1 MIIGTA
7 GHIDHG
13 KTSLVRALTG
23 VDTDRLK
30 EEQARGIT
38 IELGFAYLPR
48 PSGDIIG
55 FVDVPGHERLVHTML
70 AGATGIDFAL
80 LVVAADDGVMP
91 QTREHLAIINLLGI
105 RRGAVALSKCDL
117 ATPERLAEVDGQI
130 RATLAGTSLADAEI
144 IPVSTVTDDGIA
156 DLLAHLD
163 RAATET
169 GVRTADGRFRL
180 AIDRSFSLRGAG
192 TVATGT
198 VLSGRVAVGDRILVS
213 PSGLEARVRSVHAQ
227 NTAATLGLAGQR
239 CALALVGPKID
250 PGSVERGAV
259 VLDPTLH
266 NPVNRIDVS
275 LTLLASERKALS
287 QWLPVKFHHGSAE
300 RNARVLALNS
310 GGIAPGQTDYAQIV
324 LDRPAALAAGD
335 RFVLRDS
342 AATRTIGG
350 GAILDLHPP
359 ERHRATPARRL
370 ELDTLSGDDPK
381 LVVRKLLETG
391 RGVVDVAAFY
401 RDRAAAAE
409 LAEATVR
416 DFDLVTFADGD
427 RLSGMLQSTWQRYSA
442 DAVAALDRF
451 HIEKP
456 DLPGLGQERLR
467 LALTPRLP
475 AAIYAQAL
483 YRLVAEGQVALDR
496 SWVRRPGHEVRLSDE
511 EELIWSRLK
520 PQLGG
525 SERFR
530 PPRVR
535 DLAKA
540 HRIDEGFLRRLFK
553 LAARRGDVDEI
564 APDHY
569 FLGTTVIEMAD
580 VARELAASGAGG
592 EFTVIAFRDRLD
604 NGRKVAIHILEFFD
618 RQGLTMRRGDIRRI
632 NPHKR
637 DLFSQGTAGPA
648 PTEPGVGR
656 ETSPV
661 GRPDFKSGEGR
672 ETALGGFDSCLFR
685 HQPVRRGAKSSQK
698 P

>member
-1 MIIGTA
+1 MIVGTA

-30 EEQARGIT
+30 EEQRRGIT

-80 LVVAADDGVMP
+80 LVVASDDGVMP
-91 QTREHLAIINLLGI
+91 QTREHLAIIDLLGI
-105 RRGAVALSKCDL
+105 RRGVVALSKCDV
-117 ATPERLAEVDGQI
+117 ATAERLTEVDAQI
-130 RATLAGTSLADAEI
+130 RATLAGTGLADAEI
-144 IPVSTVTDDGIA
+144 IPVSTVTDEGVA
-156 DLLAHLD
+156 ELLAHLD
-163 RAATET
+163 KAAIET
-169 GVRTADGRFRL
+169 GVRSADGRFRL

-198 VLSGRVAVGDRILVS
+198 VLSGRVSVGDRVLVS
-213 PSGLEARVRSVHAQ
+213 PPGIEARVRSVHAQ
-227 NTAATLGLAGQR
+227 NTSATLGLAGQR
-239 CALALVGPKID
+239 CALALVGSKID
-250 PGSVERGAV
+250 PESVERGAV

-266 NPVNRIDVS
+266 HPVSRIDAT

-300 RNARVLALNS
+300 RNARVLILRS
-310 GGIAPGQTDYAQIV
+310 GGVAPGQTDYAQIV
-324 LDRPAALAAGD
+324 LDRPAAMAAGD
-335 RFVLRDS
+335 RFILRDS

-350 GAILDLHPP
+350 GVILDLRPP
-359 ERHRATPARRL
+359 ERNRTTPARRE
-370 ELDTLSGDDPK
+370 ELNILCGGDPK
-381 LVVRKLLETG
+381 RMVRQMLEAG
-391 RGVVDVAAFY
+391 HGIVDISAFY

-409 LAEATVR
+409 LVEETVR
-416 DFDLVTFADGD
+416 DLDLVTFADGD
-427 RLSGMLQSTWQRYSA
+427 RVVGMLQASWQRYAA
-442 DAVAALDRF
+442 DAVAALGRF
-451 HIEKP
+451 HAEKP

-475 AAIYAQAL
+475 ATVYVQAL

-511 EELIWSRLK
+511 EELIWSRIK
-520 PQLGG
+520 PLLNGG
-525 SERFR
+525 ERFR

-535 DLAKA
+535 DIAKA
-540 HRIDEGFLRRLFK
+540 QRIDEGFLRRLFK

-569 FLGTTVIEMAD
+569 FLGPTVIEMAD
-580 VARELAASGAGG
+580 VARDLAASGAGG

-604 NGRKVAIHILEFFD
+604 NGRKVAIQILEFFD

-637 DLFSQGTAGPA
+637 DLFS
-648 PTEPGVGR
+648 R
-656 ETSPV
+656 
-661 GRPDFKSGEGR
+661 D
-672 ETALGGFDSCLFR
+672 
-685 HQPVRRGAKSSQK
+685 
-698 P
+698 

>member
-1 MIIGTA
+1 MIVGTA

-30 EEQARGIT
+30 EEQKRGIT

-91 QTREHLAIINLLGI
+91 QTREHLAIIDLLGI

-117 ATPERLAEVDGQI
+117 ATAERLVEVDAQI
-130 RATLAGTSLADAEI
+130 RATLAGTSLADAGI
-144 IPVSTVTDDGIA
+144 IPVSTVTDDGIT

-163 RAATET
+163 RAATDT
-169 GVRTADGRFRL
+169 GVRSADGRFRL

-198 VLSGRVAVGDRILVS
+198 VLSGRVAVGDRVLVS

-227 NTAATLGLAGQR
+227 NTSATLGLAGQR
-239 CALALVGPKID
+239 CALALVGSKID
-250 PGSVERGAV
+250 PESVTRGAV
-259 VLDPTLH
+259 VLDPSLH
-266 NPVNRIDVS
+266 NPVSRIDVA

-300 RNARVLALNS
+300 RNARVLVLRS
-310 GGIAPGQTDYAQIV
+310 GGVAPGQSDYAQIV
-324 LDRPAALAAGD
+324 LDRPAAMAAGD

-350 GAILDLHPP
+350 GVLLDLHPP
-359 ERHRATPARRL
+359 ERHRATPARRD
-370 ELDTLSGDDPK
+370 ELRILSGDDPT
-381 LVVRKLLETG
+381 VIVRELLETG
-391 RGVVDVAAFY
+391 RGFVDVAAFY

-409 LAEATVR
+409 LVEATVR
-416 DFDLVTFADGD
+416 ELDLVTFADGD
-427 RLSGMLQSTWQRYSA
+427 RLVGMLQSAWQRYAA
-442 DAVAALDRF
+442 DANAALDRF
-451 HIEKP
+451 HVEKP

-475 AAIYAQAL
+475 ATIYAQAL

-496 SWVRRPGHEVRLSDE
+496 SWVHRPGHEVRLSDE
-511 EELIWSRLK
+511 EELIWSRIK

-535 DLAKA
+535 DLSKLQ
-540 HRIDEGFLRRLFK
+540 RIDEGFLRRLFK

-569 FLGTTVIEMAD
+569 FLGPTVIEMAD
-580 VARELAASGAGG
+580 VARELAAAGAGG
-592 EFTVIAFRDRLD
+592 EFTVIAFRDRLG

-637 DLFSQGTAGPA
+637 DLFSQGPGGVA

-685 HQPVRRGAKSSQK
+685 QLRDINN
-698 P
+698 

>member
-1 MIIGTA
+1 MIVGTA

-23 VDTDRLK
+23 VETDRLK
-30 EEQARGIT
+30 EEQQRGIT

-91 QTREHLAIINLLGI
+91 QTREHLAIIDLLGI

-117 ATPERLAEVDGQI
+117 VTPERLAEVASQI
-130 RATLAGTSLADAEI
+130 RATLAGTGLADAEI
-144 IPVSTVTDDGIA
+144 VPVSAVTDAGVA
-156 DLLAHLD
+156 DLLALLD
-163 RAATET
+163 KAAAET
-169 GVRTADGRFRL
+169 GTRSADGRFRL

-198 VLSGRVAVGDRILVS
+198 VLSGRVAVGDRVLVS
-213 PSGLEARVRSVHAQ
+213 PAGIEARVRSVHAQ
-227 NTAATLGLAGQR
+227 NTSATGGVAGQR
-239 CALALVGPKID
+239 CALALVGPKVD
-250 PGSVERGAV
+250 PESVVRGSVA
-259 VLDPTLH
+259 LDPTLH
-266 NPVNRIDVS
+266 NPVNRIDAS
-275 LTLLASERKALS
+275 LTLLDSERKPLS
-287 QWLPVKFHHGSAE
+287 QWLPVKFHHGATE
-300 RNARVLALNS
+300 RNARVLVLRS
-310 GGIAPGQTDYAQIV
+310 GSLAPGTSDFAQIV
-324 LDRPAALAAGD
+324 LDRPAAMAAGD
-335 RFVLRDS
+335 RYVLRDS

-350 GAILDLHPP
+350 GVILDLHPP
-359 ERHRATPARRL
+359 ERHRATPARRQEL
-370 ELDTLSGDDPK
+370 EILAGHEPMV
-381 LVVRKLLETG
+381 VVRRLLESG
-391 RGVVDVAAFY
+391 RGFIDLTAFF
-401 RDRAAAAE
+401 RDRAAAATLVE
-409 LAEATVR
+409 EAVR
-416 DFDLVTFADGD
+416 AHDLVTFADGD
-427 RLSGMLQSTWQRYSA
+427 RVVAMLPSA
-442 DAVAALDRF
+442 WSAYAAELTTALDRF

-456 DLPGLGQERLR
+456 DLPGIGQERLR

-475 AAIYAQAL
+475 AAVFSQAL
-483 YRLVAEGQVALDR
+483 YRLVADGEAVLDR

-511 EELIWSRLK
+511 EELIWSRIK
-520 PQLGG
+520 PLLGG
-525 SERFR
+525 EERFR

-535 DLAKA
+535 DIAKA
-540 HRIDEGFLRRLFK
+540 QRIDEAFVRRLFK

-569 FLGTTVIEMAD
+569 FLGPTVIEMAD
-580 VARELAASGAGG
+580 TARELAAAGEGG
-592 EFTVIAFRDRLD
+592 EFTVIAFRDRLN

-637 DLFSQGTAGPA
+637 GLFSRGKA
-648 PTEPGVGR
+648 PTADARDGG

-672 ETALGGFDSCLFR
+672 ETALGGFDSCLLR
-685 HQPVRRGAKSSQK
+685 QSVIKKRDRSVR
-698 P
+698 

>member
-1 MIIGTA
+1 MIVGTA

-23 VDTDRLK
+23 VDTDRLQ
-30 EEQARGIT
+30 EEQRRGIT

-91 QTREHLAIINLLGI
+91 QTREHLAIIDLLGI

-117 ATPERLAEVDGQI
+117 ATAERLAEVEGEI
-130 RATLAGTSLADAEI
+130 RATLAGTGLAESPI
-144 IPVSTVTDDGIA
+144 LPVSTLTDDGVA

-163 RAATET
+163 QAATET
-169 GVRTADGRFRL
+169 SVRSADGRFRL
-180 AIDRSFSLRGAG
+180 AIDRGFSLRGAG

-198 VLSGRVAVGDRILVS
+198 VLSGRVAVGDRVLVS
-213 PSGLEARVRSVHAQ
+213 PPGLEARVRSIHAQ
-227 NTAATLGLAGQR
+227 NTAAAHGIAGQR
-239 CALALVGPKID
+239 CAMALAGPKID
-250 PGSVERGAV
+250 TESVTRGAV

-266 NPVNRIDVS
+266 NPVNRIDVA

-287 QWLPVKFHHGSAE
+287 QWMPVKFHHGSAE
-300 RNARVLALNS
+300 RNARVLVLRS
-310 GGIAPGQTDYAQIV
+310 GGVAPGQTDYAQIV
-324 LDRPAALAAGD
+324 LDRPAAMAAGD
-335 RFVLRDS
+335 RFILRDS

-359 ERHRATPARRL
+359 ERHRATPARRD
-370 ELDTLSGDDPK
+370 ELLVLSGGDPTA
-381 LVVRKLLETG
+381 VVRRLLETG
-391 RGVVDVAAFY
+391 RGFVDVAAFY
-401 RDRAAAAE
+401 RDRAAAPE
-409 LAEATVR
+409 LVEVTVR
-416 DFDLVTFADGD
+416 ELGLVTFADGD
-427 RLSGMLQSTWQRYSA
+427 RLVGMLEATWQRYAA
-442 DAVAALDRF
+442 DAVATLDRF
-451 HIEKP
+451 HTEKP

-475 AAIYAQAL
+475 AAVYTQAL
-483 YRLVAEGQVALDR
+483 YRLVAEGKVALDR

-511 EELIWSRLK
+511 EELIWSRIK

-525 SERFR
+525 GERFR

-535 DLAKA
+535 DISKA
-540 HRIDEGFLRRLFK
+540 QRIDEGFLRRLFK

-569 FLGTTVIEMAD
+569 FLGPTVIEMAEI
-580 VARELAASGAGG
+580 ARELAGGGG
-592 EFTVIAFRDRLD
+592 EFTVIAFRDRLG
-604 NGRKVAIHILEFFD
+604 NGRKVAIQILEFFD

-637 DLFSQGTAGPA
+637 DLFSQGTAGPT

-685 HQPVRRGAKSSQK
+685 QPSPGVRR
-698 P
+698 

>member
-1 MIIGTA
+1 MIVGTA

-30 EEQARGIT
+30 EEQQRGIT

-91 QTREHLAIINLLGI
+91 QTREHLAIIDLLGI
-105 RRGAVALSKCDL
+105 RRGAVALSKADL
-117 ATPERLAEVDGQI
+117 ATPERIAEVAAQI
-130 RATLAGTSLADAEI
+130 RATLAGTGLADADI
-144 IPVSTVTDDGIA
+144 VPISTVTGVGVA
-156 DLLAHLD
+156 DLLAVLD
-163 RAATET
+163 RAVAET
-169 GVRTADGRFRL
+169 GLRSSQGRFRL

-192 TVATGT
+192 TVVTGT
-198 VLSGRVAVGDRILVS
+198 VLSGRVAVGDQVLVS
-213 PSGLEARVRSVHAQ
+213 PTGLEARVRSVHAQ
-227 NTAATLGLAGQR
+227 NTAATGGTAGQR

-250 PGSVERGAV
+250 PESVARGGV
-259 VLDPTLH
+259 VLDPSLH

-275 LTLLASERKALS
+275 VTLLAIERKALS
-287 QWLPVKFHHGSAE
+287 QWLPVKFHHGATE
-300 RNARVLALNS
+300 RNARILVLRP
-310 GGIAPGQTDYAQIV
+310 GGIKPGESDYAQIV
-324 LDRPAALAAGD
+324 LDRPAAMAAGD
-335 RFVLRDS
+335 RYVLRDS
-342 AATRTIGG
+342 AASRTIGG
-350 GAILDLHPP
+350 GVILDLHPP
-359 ERHRATPARRL
+359 ERHRATPGRRK
-370 ELDTLSGDDPK
+370 ELDVLAGRDPMAM
-381 LVVRKLLETG
+381 VRGLLQSG
-391 RGVVDVAAFY
+391 RGFLDVTAFF
-401 RDRAAAAE
+401 RDRAAAAA
-409 LAEATVR
+409 LADDAVR
-416 DFDLVTFADGD
+416 GLDLVTFSDGD
-427 RLSGMLQSTWQRYSA
+427 RLIGMLPAAWSA
-442 DAVAALDRF
+442 YTSDMTAALDRF
-451 HIEKP
+451 HVEKP

-475 AAIYAQAL
+475 AAVFTQAL
-483 YRLVAEGQVALDR
+483 YRLVAEGQVLLDR

-511 EELIWSRLK
+511 EELIWSRIRPL
-520 PQLGG
+520 LGG
-525 SERFR
+525 EERFR

-535 DLAKA
+535 DIAKA
-540 HRIDEGFLRRLFK
+540 QGIDEAFVRRLFK

-569 FLGTTVIEMAD
+569 FLSATVIEMAD
-580 VARELAASGAGG
+580 TTRALAAVGEGG
-592 EFTVIAFRDRLD
+592 EFTVIAYRDRLN

-637 DLFSQGTAGPA
+637 DLFSRAPA
-648 PTEPGVGR
+648 ADADVRDGG

-672 ETALGGFDSCLFR
+672 ETALGGFDSRLLR
-685 HQPVRRGAKSSQK
+685 QHR
-698 P
+698 